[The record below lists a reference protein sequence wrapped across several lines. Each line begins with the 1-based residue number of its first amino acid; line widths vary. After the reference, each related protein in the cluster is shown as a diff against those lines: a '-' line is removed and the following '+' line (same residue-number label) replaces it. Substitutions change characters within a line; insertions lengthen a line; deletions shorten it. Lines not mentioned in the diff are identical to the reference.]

1 MRDIILEL
9 LKLTIM
15 IATLVIT
22 RYVVPWIKAKTQ
34 SDTMSLLIDWV
45 MQAVFA
51 AEQCH
56 QAQSGAERK
65 TIVTKFIK
73 ELLAQKNLAL
83 SDEEIAELGGFEKLH
98 EKGDLQSPEEI
109 GELEELEILEQEE
122 TGSALRDDE

>member
-1 MRDIILEL
+1 MREITLEL
-9 LKLTIM
+9 LKLALM

-34 SDTMSLLIDWV
+34 SDTMSVLIDWV
-45 MQAVFA
+45 MQAVLA

-65 TIVTKFIK
+65 AIVTRFIK

-83 SDEEIAELGGFEKLH
+83 SDEEIDVMIEAAVKEMNDRSLAV
-98 EKGDLQSPEEI
+98 I
-109 GELEELEILEQEE
+109 AEELDIPGEKQEKTE
-122 TGSALRDDE
+122 DE

>member
-1 MRDIILEL
+1 MRDIIMEL

-34 SDTMSLLIDWV
+34 NDTMSVLIDWV
-45 MQAVFA
+45 MQAVLA

-65 TIVTKFIK
+65 AIVTKFIK

-83 SDEEIAELGGFEKLH
+83 SDEEIDVMIEAAVKQMNAA
-98 EKGDLQSPEEI
+98 KEI
-109 GELEELEILEQEE
+109 GAAAQN
-122 TGSALRDDE
+122 